1 MINFL
6 QQSNL
11 KDGIP
16 IVCIFLNML
25 EYSHM
30 SSLINNAR
38 DLQKTKVKD
47 CNCASLEDLIG
58 KNSVSFPGIA
68 VLLVT

>member
-1 MINFL
+1 MF
-6 QQSNL
+6 
-11 KDGIP
+11 
-16 IVCIFLNML
+16 

-30 SSLINNAR
+30 SGIINDAR

-47 CNCASLEDLIG
+47 CNCASLEDLVG
-58 KNSVSFPGIA
+58 KKSVSFPGIA